1 MDEIKDKNPLQCEW
15 EVNMRPKRHP
25 CGEIPT
31 SSMADIAFLLLVF
44 FLVTTHFMEDKGLGL
59 ILPDVKSDST
69 KVRNSNFLN
78 IVILDD
84 NSVIMDYRDYKEEID
99 LSKIRKKTREFMEEN
114 PEIII
119 GLRPSNSCRYGGM
132 ISVLDDL
139 RAVDARKIVL
149 SQYNG

>member
-1 MDEIKDKNPLQCEW
+1 
-15 EVNMRPKRHP
+15 MRPKRHP

-84 NSVIMDYRDYKEEID
+84 NTILMDYRDYKEEIAP
-99 LSKIRKKTREFMEEN
+99 STIREKTREFMEQN
-114 PEIII
+114 PEIIV
-119 GLRPSNSCRYGGM
+119 GLRPSKVCHYTAM